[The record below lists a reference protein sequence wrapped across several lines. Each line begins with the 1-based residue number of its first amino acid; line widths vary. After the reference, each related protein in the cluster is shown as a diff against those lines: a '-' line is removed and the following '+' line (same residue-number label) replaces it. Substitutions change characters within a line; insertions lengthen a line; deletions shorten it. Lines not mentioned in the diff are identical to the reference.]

1 MNIGKSMMALISSL
15 QRKSFVFLWLGGK
28 TQPWAG
34 NISSKASHQQMFHF
48 SLSLFTNWPTF
59 SFFISWIFKFCPL
72 SQKMSAS
79 RFLSPKVGEFMR
91 LSRNIISIFV
101 DFLPPGMGGGMNAA
115 RLYGNSTFLRKLGS
129 LLKSGVL
136 LDCPFLRVMNFTSA
150 LNPTERYIYWSPP
163 SCLTPKGRIK
173 LRSFIRTS
181 WMIDFKGHTFKPH
194 CAHANINNIDSKIIV
209 MC

>member
-59 SFFISWIFKFCPL
+59 SFFISWIFKVCPL

-101 DFLPPGMGGGMNAA
+101 DFLPPGMGGRDERSPFVWEFNIPPKVGVFVKKR
-115 RLYGNSTFLRKLGS
+115 RLVRSPFSTGHEFYVSSKSHREIH
-129 LLKSGVL
+129 LL
-136 LDCPFLRVMNFTSA
+136 
-150 LNPTERYIYWSPP
+150 IPP
-163 SCLTPKGRIK
+163 L
-173 LRSFIRTS
+173 
-181 WMIDFKGHTFKPH
+181 H
-194 CAHANINNIDSKIIV
+194 V
-209 MC
+209 